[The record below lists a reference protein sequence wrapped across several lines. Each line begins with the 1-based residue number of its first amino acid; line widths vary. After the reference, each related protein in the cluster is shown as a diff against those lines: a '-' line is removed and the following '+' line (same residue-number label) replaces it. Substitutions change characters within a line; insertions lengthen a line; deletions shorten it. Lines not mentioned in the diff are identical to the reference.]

1 MIDEMCILQ
10 SSGTW
15 KWFLFQLTNQLLGVV
30 SMSNTLE
37 IGPNGKIGHYK
48 ICMVAKEYTQIYDN
62 IIITFSYC
70 QNDIYP
76 SSLLHCDHHHWTLF
90 QFDIKNVFLH

>member
-1 MIDEMCILQ
+1 MMEEIRILQ

-30 SMSNTLE
+30 SMPSTLK
-37 IGPNGKIGHYK
+37 IGPNDKIDCYK
-48 ICMVAKEYTQIYDN
+48 VCMVAKEYTQIYDK
-62 IIITFSYC
+62 IILSFSYC

-76 SSLLHCDHHHWTLF
+76 TSLLHCDHSSL
-90 QFDIKNVFLH
+90 DSISV